1 MDPSSMF
8 ATGGA
13 SGAIGL
19 VLYLVYRFLFSKHR
33 ITSKCCGREMSIDVE
48 GSTPQINNIKSL
60 VEDAIRSK
68 TSGDE
73 GRCSREGQ
81 GQPGADEGR
90 DERRVSDGTE
100 RREDEPDAEKKG
112 SEDAQS
118 GVQEGKGDTPS
129 TRSGSGEL

>member
-19 VLYLVYRFLFSKHR
+19 VLYLVYRFFFSKHR
-33 ITSKCCGREMSIDVE
+33 ITSKCCGREISIDVE

-60 VEDAIRSK
+60 VEDAIRTK
-68 TSGDE
+68 ASGNE
-73 GRCSREGQ
+73 GGCSREGQ
-81 GQPGADEGR
+81 GQPGADEGG
-90 DERRVSDGTE
+90 DGGRVSGGTE
-100 RREDEPDAEKKG
+100 GREDEPDAEKKG
-112 SEDAQS
+112 SEDTQS